1 MKVELELSIEEEDES
16 AVMDK
21 ISELTRLA
29 KAQGFKV
36 DEIEIERDEDEEEES
51 EDEEDEEESEEKEE
65 GMKGA
70 KKKTKRSKKQ
80 KRS

>member
-21 ISELTRLA
+21 ISGVIRLA
-29 KAQGFKV
+29 KEQGFKV
-36 DEIEIERDEDEEEES
+36 DEVEIERDDEQEDEDEEE
-51 EDEEDEEESEEKEE
+51 DKEEEQSKNKVERKSSN
-65 GMKGA
+65 KR
-70 KKKTKRSKKQ
+70 KTTKR

>member
-21 ISELTRLA
+21 ISGVIRLA
-29 KAQGFKV
+29 KEQGFKV
-36 DEIEIERDEDEEEES
+36 DEVEIERDDEDEDEEE
-51 EDEEDEEESEEKEE
+51 DKEEEQSKNKVERKSS
-65 GMKGA
+65 
-70 KKKTKRSKKQ
+70 KKRKTTKR